1 MHSRGFKKY
10 IPAALHFIC
19 RMLSTFQF
27 SVKFYPRLLQ
37 NCYYIGILN
46 CKEKTP
52 TMTDPISPLTSKDIN
67 KDINTAKTASNEDAT
82 VAKMRTLIDAL
93 KKHNYA
99 YYVLDNPILEDSEY
113 DQLRRSLLA
122 LEGEYP
128 DLVQPDSPI
137 NQVGDMPLSAFTQVT
152 HDIPMLSLG
161 NVFEYDDLGDFMR
174 RVNDRLSDSQ
184 KNPEYEI
191 ELKLDGL
198 AVSLKYAHGKFVQ
211 AVTRGDGQTG
221 EDITQNAKTIRNLP
235 LWLAA
240 AADIELLEVRGE
252 VLMPKAGF
260 DRLNRLAEENDGK
273 TFANP
278 RNAAAGSLRQLDP
291 AIAAS
296 RPLAF
301 YCYSVNQGLPESID
315 TQSAALA
322 WIGDIGF
329 SVSAIRVVKNPR
341 EAQEYYES
349 IIATRSDLP
358 FEIDGTVIK
367 VNSLALQQQLGFLS
381 REPRWA
387 TAYKFPAET
396 VMTRL
401 HTIEWQVGRT
411 GAITPVGKLE
421 PVKVGGVT
429 VSNVTLHNFGEI
441 QRLDVRAGDMVSVHR
456 AGDVIP
462 KVTRV
467 WQDQRPDDSEP
478 VKLPSTCPVCDSPV
492 VLPEDEA
499 LARCTGGLFCPAQQ
513 QEALIHFVSRRAM
526 DIDGLGASW
535 LISFFE
541 HGLVKTVADIYQLHN
556 HQDELITLEK
566 LGEKS
571 VQNIISAIEASK
583 HTTLARFIYAL
594 GIRGVGETT
603 AQNLA
608 QQFGDLDS
616 LMTADIDKLL
626 QTPDVGAITAEL
638 AYKFFRAPHNIE
650 VITALREAGVH
661 WDKVEQMVSEGLPLD
676 GQTWVITGALD
687 SMARDEAKAKLQA
700 LGAKVS
706 GSISAKTTALLAG
719 DKAGS
724 KMAKAEKLGVKVV
737 GEKEFLALVGEEK

>member
-1 MHSRGFKKY
+1 
-10 IPAALHFIC
+10 
-19 RMLSTFQF
+19 
-27 SVKFYPRLLQ
+27 
-37 NCYYIGILN
+37 
-46 CKEKTP
+46 
-52 TMTDPISPLTSKDIN
+52 MTDPILLSTSNANDNDNNAI
-67 KDINTAKTASNEDAT
+67 KTATDDKAV
-82 VAKMRTLIDAL
+82 VAQMRTLIESL
-93 KKHNYA
+93 KTHNYA

-122 LEGEYP
+122 LEEQYP
-128 DLVQPDSPI
+128 DLLQPDSPI

-152 HDIPMLSLG
+152 HDIAMLSLG
-161 NVFEYDDLGDFMR
+161 NVFEYDDLRDFMR
-174 RVNDRLSDSQ
+174 RVNDRLSVAQQS
-184 KNPEYEI
+184 PEYEM

-198 AVSLKYAHGKFVQ
+198 AVSLKYVYGKFVQ

-235 LWLAA
+235 LWLAD

-260 DRLNRLAEENDGK
+260 ERLNRLAAEKEEK

-301 YCYSVNQGLPESID
+301 YCYSVNQGLPVTID

-322 WIGDIGF
+322 WIKEIGF
-329 SVSAIRVVKNPR
+329 SVSAVEVVSNPR
-341 EAQEYYES
+341 EAQTYYES
-349 IIATRSDLP
+349 VIEGRSDLP
-358 FEIDGTVIK
+358 FEIDGMVIK

-401 HTIEWQVGRT
+401 RSIEWQVGRT

-462 KVTRV
+462 KITRV
-467 WQDQRPDDSEP
+467 WHEKRPENSEP
-478 VKLPSTCPVCDSPV
+478 VQLPSTCPVCNSPV
-492 VLPEDEA
+492 VLPKDEA

-535 LISFFE
+535 LIGFFE
-541 HGLVKTVADIYQLHN
+541 HGLIKTVADIYQLHN

-571 VQNIISAIEASK
+571 VQNILSAIEVSK
-583 HTTLARFIYAL
+583 HTTLSRFIYAL

-608 QQFGDLDS
+608 QQFGDLDV
-616 LMTADIDKLL
+616 LMAADIEALL
-626 QTPDVGAITAEL
+626 VTPDVGAITAEL

-661 WDKVEQMVSEGLPLD
+661 WDKVEQVVSKGLPLD

-706 GSISAKTTALLAG
+706 SSISAKTTALLAG

-724 KMAKAEKLGVKVV
+724 KMAKAEKLGVRVV
-737 GEKEFLALVGEEK
+737 VEEEFLALVGD

>member
-1 MHSRGFKKY
+1 
-10 IPAALHFIC
+10 
-19 RMLSTFQF
+19 
-27 SVKFYPRLLQ
+27 
-37 NCYYIGILN
+37 
-46 CKEKTP
+46 
-52 TMTDPISPLTSKDIN
+52 MTDSGNSNNTHNSKNHATHATHDSDVIS
-67 KDINTAKTASNEDAT
+67 
-82 VAKMRTLIDAL
+82 KMRTLIAAL
-93 KKHNYA
+93 KTHNNA
-99 YYVLDNPILEDSEY
+99 YYVLDNPMIEDSEY
-113 DQLRRSLLA
+113 DQLRLSLIE
-122 LEGEYP
+122 LEEEYP

-137 NQVGDMPLSAFTQVT
+137 NQVGDVPLSAFTQVT
-152 HDIPMLSLG
+152 HDIAMLSLG
-161 NVFEYDDLGDFMR
+161 NVFDYDDLSDFMR
-174 RVNDRLSDSQ
+174 RVNDRLSVAQ
-184 KNPEYEI
+184 QNPEYEM
-191 ELKLDGL
+191 EMKLDGL
-198 AVSLKYAHGKFVQ
+198 AVSLKYEYGQYVQ

-221 EDITQNAKTIRNLP
+221 EDITQNVKTIRNLP
-235 LWLAA
+235 LWLADA
-240 AADIELLEVRGE
+240 KDIELLEVRGE

-260 DRLNRLAEENDGK
+260 ERLNRLAEENGEK

-291 AIAAS
+291 AVAAS

-301 YCYSVNQGLPESID
+301 YGYSVNQGLPERID
-315 TQSAALA
+315 TQSGALA
-322 WIGDIGF
+322 WLGDIGF
-329 SVSAIRVVKNPR
+329 TVSAVRVVANPR
-341 EAQEYYES
+341 EAQAYYES
-349 IIATRSDLP
+349 VIEKRKKLP

-411 GAITPVGKLE
+411 GQITPVGKLE

-467 WQDQRPDDSEP
+467 WEEQRPDDSQP
-478 VKLPSTCPVCDSPV
+478 VELPSTCPVCDSPV
-492 VLPEDEA
+492 VLPEGEA
-499 LARCTGGLFCPAQQ
+499 LARCTGGLICPAQQ
-513 QEALIHFVSRRAM
+513 TEALIHFVSRRAM
-526 DIDGLGASW
+526 DIDGLGERW

-541 HGLVKTVADIYQLHN
+541 QGLIKTVADIYQLHK
-556 HQDELITLEK
+556 HQDEMITFEK

-571 VQNIISAIEASK
+571 VQNIIEAVEASK
-583 HTTLARFIYAL
+583 KTTLARFIYAL
-594 GIRGVGETT
+594 GIRGVGEGT
-603 AQNLA
+603 AQNFA

-616 LMTADIDKLL
+616 LMSADMDALIA
-626 QTPDVGAITAEL
+626 TPDVGTITAEL
-638 AYKFFRAPHNIE
+638 TYEFFRAPHNVE
-650 VITALREAGVH
+650 VIEKLRAAGVH
-661 WDKVEQMVSEGLPLD
+661 WDTVEQVASDGLPLD

-700 LGAKVS
+700 MGAKVS

-719 DKAGS
+719 EKAGS
-724 KMAKAEKLGVKVV
+724 KLTKAEKLGVKVV
-737 GEKEFLALVGEEK
+737 SEEEFLAMVGE

>member
-1 MHSRGFKKY
+1 MTDSTAPNNSNNLSAQLETQT
-10 IPAALHFIC
+10 PATSNISSLTADSINIHADTVSQMRSFINAL
-19 RMLSTFQF
+19 
-27 SVKFYPRLLQ
+27 K
-37 NCYYIGILN
+37 ILN
-46 CKEKTP
+46 
-52 TMTDPISPLTSKDIN
+52 
-67 KDINTAKTASNEDAT
+67 
-82 VAKMRTLIDAL
+82 
-93 KKHNYA
+93 HA
-99 YYVLDNPILEDSEY
+99 YYVLDSPRMEDSEY
-113 DQLRRSLLA
+113 DKMRRA
-122 LEGEYP
+122 LIELEEAYP
-128 DLVQPDSPI
+128 DLIQPDSPI

-161 NVFEYDDLGDFMR
+161 NVFEYDDLRDFMR
-174 RVNDRLSDSQ
+174 RVNDRLSVSQ
-184 KNPEYEI
+184 QNPEYVMEQ
-191 ELKLDGL
+191 KLDGL
-198 AVSLKYAHGKFVQ
+198 AVSLKYVHGKFVQ

-235 LWLAA
+235 LWIAE

-260 DRLNRLAEENDGK
+260 ERLNRLAEENEGK

-291 AIAAS
+291 SVAAS

-301 YCYSVNQGLPESID
+301 YGYSVNQGLPETIE

-322 WIGDIGF
+322 WLKTLGF
-329 SVSAIRVVKNPR
+329 TVSAVRVVDTPR
-341 EAQEYYES
+341 ETQIYYEKAIEERNQLS
-349 IIATRSDLP
+349 Y
-358 FEIDGTVIK
+358 EIDGMVIK

-401 HTIEWQVGRT
+401 HSIEWQVGRT
-411 GAITPVGKLE
+411 GQITPVGKLE

-467 WQDQRPDDSEP
+467 WTDQRPTDSEP
-478 VKLPSTCPVCDSPV
+478 VTLPSTCPVCDSPV

-541 HGLVKTVADIYQLHN
+541 HGLVKTVADIYKLHN
-556 HQDELITLEK
+556 HADEMVTFEK

-594 GIRGVGETT
+594 GIRGVGEGT
-603 AQNLA
+603 AQNFA
-608 QQFGDLDS
+608 QQFGDLDA
-616 LMTADIDKLL
+616 LMSADIETLIK
-626 QTPDVGAITAEL
+626 TPDVGAITAEL
-638 AYKFFRAPHNIE
+638 AYEFFRAPHNIE

-661 WDKVEQMVSEGLPLD
+661 WDRVEQKSASDLPLD
-676 GQTWVITGALD
+676 GQTWVITGALS

-719 DKAGS
+719 EKAGS

-737 GEKEFLALVGEEK
+737 GEEEFLALVGE

>member
-1 MHSRGFKKY
+1 
-10 IPAALHFIC
+10 
-19 RMLSTFQF
+19 
-27 SVKFYPRLLQ
+27 
-37 NCYYIGILN
+37 
-46 CKEKTP
+46 
-52 TMTDPISPLTSKDIN
+52 MTDPIAPLTSKDMNKEMN
-67 KDINTAKTASNEDAT
+67 KDSNTAQSASNDAAIVT
-82 VAKMRTLIDAL
+82 QMRTLIDNL
-93 KKHNYA
+93 KTHNYA

-113 DQLRRSLLA
+113 DQLRRSLLE
-122 LEGEYP
+122 LEEEYP
-128 DLVQPDSPI
+128 DLIQPDSPI

-161 NVFEYDDLGDFMR
+161 NVFDYDELHTFMR
-174 RVNDRLSDSQ
+174 RVNDRLNDAQ
-184 KNPEYEI
+184 KNPEYEM

-198 AVSLKYAHGKFVQ
+198 AVSLKYAYGKFIQ

-235 LWLAA
+235 LWLTAA
-240 AADIELLEVRGE
+240 SDIPLLEVRGE

-260 DRLNRLAEENDGK
+260 ERLNRLAEEKGDK

-301 YCYSVNQGLPESID
+301 YCYSVNQGLTETID

-322 WIGDIGF
+322 WLGDIGF
-329 SVSAIRVVKNPR
+329 SVSAVRVVKNPR
-341 EAQEYYES
+341 EAQAYYES
-349 IIATRSDLP
+349 MIETRSKLP
-358 FEIDGTVIK
+358 FEIDGMVIK
-367 VNSLALQQQLGFLS
+367 VNNLALQQQLGFLS

-401 HTIEWQVGRT
+401 NDIEWQVGRT

-467 WQDQRPDDSEP
+467 WHDQRSADSTP
-478 VKLPSTCPVCDSPV
+478 VTLPSTCPVCDSPV
-492 VLPEDEA
+492 VLPEGEA

-541 HGLVKTVADIYQLHN
+541 HGLVKTVADIYQLHK

-571 VQNIISAIEASK
+571 VKNILSAIEASK
-583 HTTLARFIYAL
+583 QTTLARFIYAL

-616 LMTADIDKLL
+616 LMAADIDKLL

-661 WDKVEQMVSEGLPLD
+661 WDKVEQVVSEGLPLD

-724 KMAKAEKLGVKVV
+724 KLTKAEKLGVKVV
-737 GEKEFLALVGEEK
+737 GEEEFLMMVRE

>member
-1 MHSRGFKKY
+1 
-10 IPAALHFIC
+10 
-19 RMLSTFQF
+19 
-27 SVKFYPRLLQ
+27 
-37 NCYYIGILN
+37 
-46 CKEKTP
+46 
-52 TMTDPISPLTSKDIN
+52 MTDPILP
-67 KDINTAKTASNEDAT
+67 T
-82 VAKMRTLIDAL
+82 VAQTQTNQKTTSQNLTLSDEHTDTIAQMRSLIDAI

-113 DQLRRSLLA
+113 DQLRRSLLE
-122 LEGEYP
+122 LEEEYP

-137 NQVGDMPLSAFTQVT
+137 NQVGDTPLSAFTQVT

-161 NVFEYDDLGDFMR
+161 NVFEYDGLRDFMR
-174 RVNDRLSDSQ
+174 RVNDRLNDAQ
-184 KNPEYEI
+184 QNPEYEM

-198 AVSLKYAHGKFVQ
+198 AVSLKYVHGKFVQ

-235 LWLAA
+235 LWLAE

-260 DRLNRLAEENDGK
+260 ERLNRLAEEKEEK

-291 AIAAS
+291 SIAAS

-301 YCYSVNQGLPESID
+301 YCYSVNQGLPENIN

-322 WIGDIGF
+322 WLKDISF
-329 SVSAIRVVKNPR
+329 TVSAVEVVQNPR
-341 EAQEYYES
+341 EAQAYYES
-349 IIATRSDLP
+349 VIETRDDLP
-358 FEIDGTVIK
+358 FEIDGMVIK
-367 VNSLALQQQLGFLS
+367 VNSLALQQQLGVLS

-387 TAYKFPAET
+387 TAYKFPAQT

-401 HTIEWQVGRT
+401 HAIEWQVGRT
-411 GAITPVGKLE
+411 GQITPVGKLE

-467 WQDQRPDDSEP
+467 WHDQRPEDSEP
-478 VKLPSTCPVCDSPV
+478 VQLPSTCPVCDSPV
-492 VLPEDEA
+492 LLPEDEA

-535 LISFFE
+535 LISFFK
-541 HGLVKTVADIYQLHN
+541 HGLIKTVADIYQLHN
-556 HQDELITLEK
+556 HQEQLITLEK

-594 GIRGVGETT
+594 GIRGVGEGT

-616 LMTADIDKLL
+616 LMAADIDTLL

-638 AYKFFRAPHNIE
+638 AHEFFRAPHNIE
-650 VITALREAGVH
+650 VITALTEAGVH
-661 WDKVEQMVSEGLPLD
+661 WDKVEQTVSADQPLD

-724 KMAKAEKLGVKVV
+724 KLTKAEKLGVKIV
-737 GEKEFLALVGEEK
+737 GEEEFLALVGD

>member
-1 MHSRGFKKY
+1 
-10 IPAALHFIC
+10 
-19 RMLSTFQF
+19 
-27 SVKFYPRLLQ
+27 
-37 NCYYIGILN
+37 
-46 CKEKTP
+46 
-52 TMTDPISPLTSKDIN
+52 MTDSKTTNAQNNPLNNSSIDDREIIN
-67 KDINTAKTASNEDAT
+67 
-82 VAKMRTLIDAL
+82 KMRTLIAAL
-93 KKHNYA
+93 KTHNNA

-113 DQLRRSLLA
+113 DQLRLSLIKI
-122 LEGEYP
+122 EEQYP

-137 NQVGDMPLSAFTQVT
+137 NTVGDIPLSAFTQVT

-161 NVFEYDDLGDFMR
+161 NVFEYDDLRDFMR
-174 RVNDRLSDSQ
+174 RVNDRLSDAQ
-184 KNPEYEI
+184 KNPEYEV

-198 AVSLKYAHGKFVQ
+198 AVSLKYQHGKFIQ

-221 EDITQNAKTIRNLP
+221 EDITQNTKTIRNLP
-235 LWLAA
+235 LYLSD

-252 VLMPKAGF
+252 VLIPKAGF
-260 DRLNRLAEENDGK
+260 ERLNRLAEENEEK

-291 AIAAS
+291 AVAAS
-296 RPLAF
+296 RPIAF
-301 YCYSVNQGLPESID
+301 YAYSVNQGLPDRID

-322 WIGDIGF
+322 WLGDIGF
-329 SVSAIRVVKNPR
+329 SVSAVRVVKNPR
-341 EAQEYYES
+341 ETQEYYES
-349 IIATRSDLP
+349 VIEKRAKLP

-367 VNSLALQQQLGFLS
+367 VNNLALQQQLGYLS

-401 HTIEWQVGRT
+401 HSIDWQVGRT

-467 WQDQRPDDSEP
+467 WHDQRPADSEP
-478 VKLPSTCPVCDSPV
+478 AVLPENCPVCDSPV
-492 VLPEDEA
+492 ILPEDEA

-526 DIDGLGASW
+526 DIDGLGERW

-541 HGLVKTVADIYQLHN
+541 QGLVKTVADIYQLHN
-556 HQDELITLEK
+556 HQEQMITFEK
-566 LGEKS
+566 MGEKS
-571 VQNIISAIEASK
+571 VQNIIDAVEASK
-583 HTTLARFIYAL
+583 HTTLSRFIYAL
-594 GIRGVGETT
+594 GIRGVGEGT
-603 AQNLA
+603 AQNFA

-616 LMTADIDKLL
+616 LMAADIETLI
-626 QTPDVGAITAEL
+626 QTPDVGTITAEL
-638 AYKFFRAPHNIE
+638 AYEFFRAPHNIE
-650 VITALREAGVH
+650 VINALLEAGVY
-661 WDKVEQMVSEGLPLD
+661 WDKVEQKASSDLPLD
-676 GQTWVITGALD
+676 GQTWVITGALA

-719 DKAGS
+719 EKAGS

-737 GEKEFLALVGEEK
+737 SEDEFLVMLK

>member
-1 MHSRGFKKY
+1 
-10 IPAALHFIC
+10 
-19 RMLSTFQF
+19 
-27 SVKFYPRLLQ
+27 
-37 NCYYIGILN
+37 
-46 CKEKTP
+46 
-52 TMTDPISPLTSKDIN
+52 MTDPISLLTSKDIN
-67 KDINTAKTASNEDAT
+67 TTKSADNDAAI
-82 VAKMRTLIDAL
+82 VAQMRTLIDGL
-93 KKHNYA
+93 KRHNYA

-113 DQLRRSLLA
+113 DQLRRSLIE
-122 LEGEYP
+122 LEEEYP
-128 DLVQPDSPI
+128 DLIQPDSPI

-174 RVNDRLSDSQ
+174 RVNDRLNDSQ
-184 KNPEYEI
+184 KNPEYEM

-198 AVSLKYAHGKFVQ
+198 AVSLKYAYGKFIQ

-240 AADIELLEVRGE
+240 AVDIELLEVRGE

-260 DRLNRLAEENDGK
+260 ERLNRLAAEKEEK

-301 YCYSVNQGLPESID
+301 YAYSVNQGLPESIE

-329 SVSAIRVVKNPR
+329 SVSAVRVVKNPR
-341 EAQEYYES
+341 EAQDYYES
-349 IIATRSDLP
+349 VIEKRAQLP
-358 FEIDGTVIK
+358 FEIDGMVIK

-401 HTIEWQVGRT
+401 HSIDWQVGRT

-467 WQDQRPDDSEP
+467 WTDQRPENSEP

-492 VLPEDEA
+492 VLPKDEA

-535 LISFFE
+535 LVSFFE

-556 HQDELITLEK
+556 HQEELTTLEK

-571 VQNIISAIEASK
+571 VQNILSAIEVSK

-608 QQFGDLDS
+608 QQFGDLDN
-616 LMTADIDKLL
+616 LMAADIDKLL

-650 VITALREAGVH
+650 VITALRESGVH
-661 WDKVEQMVSEGLPLD
+661 WDKVEQVLSEGLPLD

-724 KMAKAEKLGVKVV
+724 KMAKAEKLGVRI
-737 GEKEFLALVGEEK
+737 VGEEEFLVMIKE

>member
-1 MHSRGFKKY
+1 
-10 IPAALHFIC
+10 
-19 RMLSTFQF
+19 
-27 SVKFYPRLLQ
+27 
-37 NCYYIGILN
+37 
-46 CKEKTP
+46 
-52 TMTDPISPLTSKDIN
+52 MTDSTSSNNSKNLSAQVENQAPAKSNVPSSTDSSIN
-67 KDINTAKTASNEDAT
+67 NSAEIVS
-82 VAKMRTLIDAL
+82 KMRALIDAI
-93 KKHNYA
+93 KTHNYA

-113 DQLRRSLLA
+113 DQLRRSLL
-122 LEGEYP
+122 EIEEEYP

-161 NVFEYDDLGDFMR
+161 NVFEYDDLRDFMR

-184 KNPEYEI
+184 QNPEYEM

-198 AVSLKYAHGKFVQ
+198 AVSLKYEHGKFVQ

-235 LWLAA
+235 LWIAD

-260 DRLNRLAEENDGK
+260 ERLNRLAEENEAK
-273 TFANP
+273 PFANP

-301 YCYSVNQGLPESID
+301 YGYSVNQGLPDTID
-315 TQSAALA
+315 TQSGALA
-322 WIGDIGF
+322 WLTELGF
-329 SVSAIRVVKNPR
+329 TVSAVEVVANPR
-341 EAQEYYES
+341 AAQTYYES
-349 IIATRSDLP
+349 VIEGRSDLP
-358 FEIDGTVIK
+358 FEIDGMVIK
-367 VNSLALQQQLGFLS
+367 VNSLALQQQLGYLS

-401 HTIEWQVGRT
+401 NDIEWQVGRT
-411 GAITPVGKLE
+411 GQITPVGKLE

-441 QRLDVRAGDMVSVHR
+441 QRLDVRAGDTVSVHR

-467 WQDQRPDDSEP
+467 WHDQRPADSEP
-478 VKLPSTCPVCDSPV
+478 VTLPLTCPVCDSPV

-556 HQDELITLEK
+556 HADEMVTFEK

-571 VQNIISAIEASK
+571 VQNIINAIEASK

-594 GIRGVGETT
+594 GIRGVGEGT
-603 AQNLA
+603 AQNFA

-616 LMTADIDKLL
+616 LMSASIETLIK
-626 QTPDVGAITAEL
+626 TPDVGEITAEL
-638 AYKFFRAPHNIE
+638 TYKFFRAPHNIE

-661 WDKVEQMVSEGLPLD
+661 WDKVEQVASEGLPLD

-724 KMAKAEKLGVKVV
+724 KLTKAEKLGVKIV
-737 GEKEFLALVGEEK
+737 GEEEFLAMVGE

>member
-1 MHSRGFKKY
+1 
-10 IPAALHFIC
+10 
-19 RMLSTFQF
+19 
-27 SVKFYPRLLQ
+27 
-37 NCYYIGILN
+37 
-46 CKEKTP
+46 
-52 TMTDPISPLTSKDIN
+52 MTDSTNRNNHKNNSAN
-67 KDINTAKTASNEDAT
+67 KDAIINE
-82 VAKMRTLIDAL
+82 MRVIIKAL
-93 KKHNYA
+93 KIHNNA
-99 YYVLDNPILEDSEY
+99 YYVLDTPILEDSEY
-113 DQLRRSLLA
+113 DQLRLSLLE
-122 LEGEYP
+122 LEAEYP
-128 DLVQPDSPI
+128 DLIQPDSPT
-137 NQVGDMPLSAFTQVT
+137 NQVGDVPLSAFTQVA
-152 HDIPMLSLG
+152 HDVPMLSLG
-161 NVFEYDDLGDFMR
+161 NVFDYDDLHHFMR
-174 RVNDRLSDSQ
+174 RINDRLSEAQ
-184 KNPEYEI
+184 QNPEYEI

-221 EDITQNAKTIRNLP
+221 EDITQNVKTIRNLP
-235 LWLAA
+235 LWLSDAK
-240 AADIELLEVRGE
+240 DIELLEVRGE

-260 DRLNRLAEENDGK
+260 ERLNRLATENAEK
-273 TFANP
+273 IFANP

-291 AIAAS
+291 AVAAS

-301 YCYSVNQGLPESID
+301 YGYSVNQGLPATID

-322 WIGDIGF
+322 WLGDIGF
-329 SVSAIRVVKNPR
+329 SVSTVRVVANPR

-349 IIATRSDLP
+349 VIEKRAKLP
-358 FEIDGTVIK
+358 FEIDGAVIK
-367 VNSLALQQQLGFLS
+367 VNNLALQQQLGYLS

-401 HTIEWQVGRT
+401 HAIEWQVGRT
-411 GAITPVGKLE
+411 GQITPVGKLE

-467 WQDQRPDDSEP
+467 WHDQRPEDSEP
-478 VKLPSTCPVCDSPV
+478 VQLPSTCPVCDSPV
-492 VLPEDEA
+492 VLPEGEA

-526 DIDGLGASW
+526 DIDGLGERW

-556 HQDELITLEK
+556 HQEQMITFEK
-566 LGEKS
+566 MGEKS
-571 VQNIISAIEASK
+571 VQNIIEAVEASK
-583 HTTLARFIYAL
+583 KTTLAKFIYAL
-594 GIRGVGETT
+594 GIRGVGEGT
-603 AQNLA
+603 AQNFA

-616 LMTADIDKLL
+616 LIAADIDALIE
-626 QTPDVGAITAEL
+626 TPDVGTITAEL
-638 AYKFFRAPHNIE
+638 AYEFFRAPHNIE
-650 VITALREAGVH
+650 VINSLLDAGVY
-661 WDKVEQMVSEGLPLD
+661 WDKVEQKSSSDLPLD
-676 GQTWVITGALD
+676 GQTWVITGALS

-719 DKAGS
+719 EKAGS

-737 GEKEFLALVGEEK
+737 GEEEFLVMLEK

>member
-1 MHSRGFKKY
+1 MTD
-10 IPAALHFIC
+10 A
-19 RMLSTFQF
+19 
-27 SVKFYPRLLQ
+27 
-37 NCYYIGILN
+37 
-46 CKEKTP
+46 KTP
-52 TMTDPISPLTSKDIN
+52 SSTSTSTSDSDIV
-67 KDINTAKTASNEDAT
+67 KE
-82 VAKMRTLIDAL
+82 MRTLIDGI
-93 KKHNYA
+93 KFHNHA
-99 YYVLDNPILEDSEY
+99 YYVLDTPRIEDSEY
-113 DQLRRSLLA
+113 DQLRLSLVA
-122 LEGEYP
+122 LETQYP
-128 DLVQPDSPI
+128 KLIQPDSPT
-137 NQVGDMPLSAFTQVT
+137 NQVGGAPLSAFSQVT
-152 HDIPMLSLG
+152 HDVPMLSLG
-161 NVFEYDDLGDFMR
+161 NVFEYDELQDFMR
-174 RVNDRLSDSQ
+174 RVNDRLSVSQ
-184 KNPEYEI
+184 KNPEYEM
-191 ELKLDGL
+191 EYKLDGL
-198 AVSLKYAHGKFVQ
+198 AVSLKYEHGKFVQ
-211 AVTRGDGQTG
+211 AVTRGDGQVG
-221 EDITQNAKTIRNLP
+221 EDITQNVKTIRNLP
-235 LWLAA
+235 LWLAD
-240 AADIELLEVRGE
+240 AADIALLEVRGE

-260 DRLNRLAEENDGK
+260 ERLNRLARENDEK

-291 AIAAS
+291 AVAAS

-301 YCYSVNQGLPESID
+301 YGYSVNQGLPETIE

-322 WIGDIGF
+322 WLGDLGF
-329 SVSAIRVVKNPR
+329 SVSSVRVVASPR
-341 EAQEYYES
+341 AAQEYYES
-349 IIATRSDLP
+349 VTATRADLP
-358 FEIDGTVIK
+358 FEIDGMVIK
-367 VNSLALQQQLGFLS
+367 VNSLALQQQLGYLS

-401 HTIEWQVGRT
+401 KSIEWQVGRT

-467 WQDQRPDDSEP
+467 WHEQRPADSTP
-478 VKLPSTCPVCDSPV
+478 VTLPSTCPVCDSPV

-499 LARCTGGLFCPAQQ
+499 LARCSGGLFCPAQQ
-513 QEALIHFVSRRAM
+513 TEALIHFVSRRAM
-526 DIDGLGASW
+526 DIDGLGERW

-541 HGLVKTVADIYQLHN
+541 QGLIKTVADIYQLHN
-556 HQDELITLEK
+556 HTDEMVNFEK

-571 VQNIISAIEASK
+571 VQNIITAIEASK

-608 QQFGDLDS
+608 QQFGDLDT
-616 LMTADIDKLL
+616 LMTASIETLIK
-626 QTPDVGAITAEL
+626 TPDVGDITAEL
-638 AYKFFRAPHNIE
+638 IYEFFRAPHNIE

-661 WDKVEQMVSEGLPLD
+661 WDKVEQVASEGLPLD
-676 GQTWVITGALD
+676 GQTWVITGTL
-687 SMARDEAKAKLQA
+687 SHMARDEAKAKLQA

-719 DKAGS
+719 EKAGS
-724 KMAKAEKLGVKVV
+724 KLAKAENLGVKVV
-737 GEKEFLALVGEEK
+737 GEDEFLGLVGE

>member
-1 MHSRGFKKY
+1 
-10 IPAALHFIC
+10 
-19 RMLSTFQF
+19 
-27 SVKFYPRLLQ
+27 
-37 NCYYIGILN
+37 
-46 CKEKTP
+46 
-52 TMTDPISPLTSKDIN
+52 MTDPILPTPQATTSQHSAAQTDSSIEANGIVNDLTN
-67 KDINTAKTASNEDAT
+67 NEAII
-82 VAKMRTLIDAL
+82 AQMRALITAL
-93 KKHNYA
+93 KTHNNA

-113 DQLRRSLLA
+113 DQLRLA
-122 LEGEYP
+122 LIELEEHYP

-137 NQVGDMPLSAFTQVT
+137 NQVGDIPLSAFTQVT
-152 HDIPMLSLG
+152 HDVPMLSLG
-161 NVFEYDDLGDFMR
+161 NVFEYDDLRDFMR
-174 RVNDRLSDSQ
+174 RVNDRLSVSQ
-184 KNPEYEI
+184 QNPEYEV

-198 AVSLKYAHGKFVQ
+198 AVSLKYERGQFVQ

-235 LWLAA
+235 LYLSAA
-240 AADIELLEVRGE
+240 TDIELLEVRGE

-260 DRLNRLAEENDGK
+260 ERLNRLAEQNNNK

-291 AIAAS
+291 TIAAS

-301 YCYSVNQGLPESID
+301 YAYSVNQGLPDTID

-322 WIGDIGF
+322 WLGDIGF
-329 SVSAIRVVKNPR
+329 SVSAVRVVQNPR
-341 EAQEYYES
+341 AAQEYYES
-349 IIATRSDLP
+349 VIEKRAKLP

-367 VNSLALQQQLGFLS
+367 VNSLPLQQQLGYLS

-401 HTIEWQVGRT
+401 QSIEWQVGRT
-411 GAITPVGKLE
+411 GQITPVGKLE

-441 QRLDVRAGDMVSVHR
+441 QRLDVRAGDTVSVHR

-467 WQDQRPDDSEP
+467 WHDQRPADSEP
-478 VKLPSTCPVCDSPV
+478 ITLPSKCPVCDSPV
-492 VLPEDEA
+492 ILPEDEA

-513 QEALIHFVSRRAM
+513 TEAMIHFVSRRAM
-526 DIDGLGASW
+526 DIDGLGERW

-541 HGLVKTVADIYQLHN
+541 QGLVKTVADIYQLHN
-556 HQDELITLEK
+556 HTEQMITFEK
-566 LGEKS
+566 MGEKS
-571 VQNIISAIEASK
+571 VQNIIAAIEASK

-594 GIRGVGETT
+594 GIRGVGEGT
-603 AQNLA
+603 AQNFA

-616 LMTADIDKLL
+616 LMAADIETLI
-626 QTPDVGAITAEL
+626 QTPDVGTITAEL
-638 AYKFFRAPHNIE
+638 AYEFFRAPHNIE

-661 WDKVEQMVSEGLPLD
+661 WHKVEKVVSADQPLD
-676 GQTWVITGALD
+676 GQTWVITGALS

-719 DKAGS
+719 EKAGS
-724 KMAKAEKLGVKVV
+724 KMAKAEKLGVRVV
-737 GEKEFLALVGEEK
+737 GEDEFLELIRE

>member
-1 MHSRGFKKY
+1 
-10 IPAALHFIC
+10 
-19 RMLSTFQF
+19 
-27 SVKFYPRLLQ
+27 
-37 NCYYIGILN
+37 
-46 CKEKTP
+46 
-52 TMTDPISPLTSKDIN
+52 MTDPIAPLTSKDMNNEMN
-67 KDINTAKTASNEDAT
+67 KDSNTAQSASNDAAIVT
-82 VAKMRTLIDAL
+82 QMRTLIDNL
-93 KKHNYA
+93 KTHNYA

-113 DQLRRSLLA
+113 DQLRRSLLE
-122 LEGEYP
+122 LEEEYP
-128 DLVQPDSPI
+128 DLIQPDSPI

-161 NVFEYDDLGDFMR
+161 NVFDYDELHTFMR
-174 RVNDRLSDSQ
+174 RVNDRLNDAQ
-184 KNPEYEI
+184 KNPEYEM

-198 AVSLKYAHGKFVQ
+198 AVSLKYAYGQFTQ

-235 LWLAA
+235 LWLTAA
-240 AADIELLEVRGE
+240 SEIPLLEVRGE

-260 DRLNRLAEENDGK
+260 ERLNRLAEEKGDK

-301 YCYSVNQGLPESID
+301 YCYSVNQGLPETID

-322 WIGDIGF
+322 WLGDIGF
-329 SVSAIRVVKNPR
+329 SVSAVRVVKNPR
-341 EAQEYYES
+341 EAQAYYES
-349 IIATRSDLP
+349 MIETRSKLP
-358 FEIDGTVIK
+358 FEIDGMVIK
-367 VNSLALQQQLGFLS
+367 VNNLALQQQLGFLS

-401 HTIEWQVGRT
+401 NDIEWQVGRT
-411 GAITPVGKLE
+411 GQITPVGKLE

-467 WQDQRPDDSEP
+467 WTDQRPADSEP

-492 VLPEDEA
+492 VLPEGEA

-541 HGLVKTVADIYQLHN
+541 HGLVKTVADIYQLHK

-571 VQNIISAIEASK
+571 VQNILSAIETSK
-583 HTTLARFIYAL
+583 QTTLARFIYAL

-638 AYKFFRAPHNIE
+638 TYKFFRAPHNIE

-661 WDKVEQMVSEGLPLD
+661 WDKVEQVASEGLPLD

-706 GSISAKTTALLAG
+706 GSISVKTTALLAG

-724 KMAKAEKLGVKVV
+724 KLTKAEKLGVNIV
-737 GEKEFLALVGEEK
+737 GEEEFLALVRE

>member
-1 MHSRGFKKY
+1 MTK
-10 IPAALHFIC
+10 
-19 RMLSTFQF
+19 
-27 SVKFYPRLLQ
+27 
-37 NCYYIGILN
+37 
-46 CKEKTP
+46 KTP
-52 TMTDPISPLTSKDIN
+52 TMTDATSPNSSKNLSAQVQSATSNI
-67 KDINTAKTASNEDAT
+67 ASSANDGTNNNAEI
-82 VAKMRTLIDAL
+82 VSQMRMLIESI
-93 KKHNYA
+93 KRHNYA

-113 DQLRRSLLA
+113 DQLRRSLL
-122 LEGEYP
+122 EIEEEYP

-161 NVFEYDDLGDFMR
+161 NVFEYDDLRDFMR

-184 KNPEYEI
+184 QNPEYEM

-198 AVSLKYAHGKFVQ
+198 AVSLKYEHGKFVQ

-235 LWLAA
+235 LWIAD

-260 DRLNRLAEENDGK
+260 ERLNRLAEEKGEK

-301 YCYSVNQGLPESID
+301 YGYSVNQGLPENID
-315 TQSAALA
+315 TQSGALA
-322 WIGDIGF
+322 WLTELGF
-329 SVSAIRVVKNPR
+329 TVSAVEVVANPR
-341 EAQEYYES
+341 AAQTYYES
-349 IIATRSDLP
+349 VIESRADLP
-358 FEIDGTVIK
+358 FEIDGMVIK

-401 HTIEWQVGRT
+401 NDIEWQVGRT
-411 GAITPVGKLE
+411 GQITPVGKLE

-467 WQDQRPDDSEP
+467 WHEQRPADSEP
-478 VKLPSTCPVCDSPV
+478 VTLPSTCPVCDSPV

-499 LARCTGGLFCPAQQ
+499 LARCTGGLYCPAQQ

-526 DIDGLGASW
+526 DIDGLGERW

-541 HGLVKTVADIYQLHN
+541 HGLIKTVADIYQLHK
-556 HQDELITLEK
+556 HTDDLINFEK

-571 VQNIISAIEASK
+571 VNNILSAIEARK

-594 GIRGVGETT
+594 GIRGVGEST

-608 QQFGDLDS
+608 QQFGDLDA
-616 LMTADIDKLL
+616 LMTADIETLIK
-626 QTPDVGAITAEL
+626 TPDVGEITAEL
-638 AYKFFRAPHNIE
+638 TYKFFRAPHNIE
-650 VITALREAGVH
+650 VITALREVGVH
-661 WDKVEQMVSEGLPLD
+661 WDKVEQVAAEGLPLD
-676 GQTWVITGALD
+676 GQTWVITGTLA

-724 KMAKAEKLGVKVV
+724 KLTKAEKLGIKIV
-737 GEKEFLALVGEEK
+737 GEEEFLALVEG

>member
-1 MHSRGFKKY
+1 MTDSISPNNSKN
-10 IPAALHFIC
+10 PSTQVEDPTAATSNIADSSANNSAKIVSDMRSFIKA
-19 RMLSTFQF
+19 L
-27 SVKFYPRLLQ
+27 K
-37 NCYYIGILN
+37 ILN
-46 CKEKTP
+46 
-52 TMTDPISPLTSKDIN
+52 
-67 KDINTAKTASNEDAT
+67 
-82 VAKMRTLIDAL
+82 
-93 KKHNYA
+93 HA
-99 YYVLDNPILEDSEY
+99 YYVLDNPHMEDSEY
-113 DQLRRSLLA
+113 DQMRRALLK
-122 LEGEYP
+122 LEEANP

-137 NQVGDMPLSAFTQVT
+137 NQVGDIPLSAFTQVT

-161 NVFEYDDLGDFMR
+161 NVFEYDDLRDFMR
-174 RVNDRLSDSQ
+174 RINDRLSHAQ
-184 KNPEYEI
+184 QNPEYVMEQ
-191 ELKLDGL
+191 KLDGL
-198 AVSLKYAHGKFVQ
+198 AVSLKYEHGQFVQ

-235 LWLAA
+235 LWLAN

-260 DRLNRLAEENDGK
+260 ERLNRLAEENEGK

-291 AIAAS
+291 SVARS

-301 YCYSVNQGLPESID
+301 YGYSVNQGLPETIE
-315 TQSAALA
+315 TQSEALA
-322 WIGDIGF
+322 WLRSLGF
-329 SVSAIRVVKNPR
+329 SISKLILIDSLR
-341 EAQEYYES
+341 EAQIYYEKAIEERNKLS
-349 IIATRSDLP
+349 Y
-358 FEIDGTVIK
+358 EIDGMVIK

-401 HTIEWQVGRT
+401 HAIEWQVGRT
-411 GAITPVGKLE
+411 GAITPVGKLD

-467 WQDQRPDDSEP
+467 WTDQRPEDSEP
-478 VKLPSTCPVCDSPV
+478 VTLPSSCPVCDSPV

-541 HGLVKTVADIYQLHN
+541 HGLVKTVADIYQLHK
-556 HQDELITLEK
+556 HTDELVTLEK

-571 VQNIISAIEASK
+571 VQNIISAIDASK

-594 GIRGVGETT
+594 GIRGVGEGT
-603 AQNLA
+603 AQNFA

-616 LMTADIDKLL
+616 LMAADIETLIK
-626 QTPDVGAITAEL
+626 TPDVGTITAEL
-638 AYKFFRAPHNIE
+638 AYEFFRAPHNIE

-661 WDKVEQMVSEGLPLD
+661 WDNVEQVASEGLPLD

-737 GEKEFLALVGEEK
+737 GEDEFLALVGE

>member
-1 MHSRGFKKY
+1 
-10 IPAALHFIC
+10 
-19 RMLSTFQF
+19 
-27 SVKFYPRLLQ
+27 
-37 NCYYIGILN
+37 
-46 CKEKTP
+46 
-52 TMTDPISPLTSKDIN
+52 MTDSTSSNNSKNLSAQVENQAPATSNIPSPTDSSTDNSVEIV
-67 KDINTAKTASNEDAT
+67 S
-82 VAKMRTLIDAL
+82 KMRALIEAI
-93 KKHNYA
+93 KTHNYA

-113 DQLRRSLLA
+113 DQLRRSLL
-122 LEGEYP
+122 EIEEEYP

-161 NVFEYDDLGDFMR
+161 NVFEYDDLRDFMR

-184 KNPEYEI
+184 QNPEYEM

-198 AVSLKYAHGKFVQ
+198 AVSLKYEHGKFVQ

-235 LWLAA
+235 LWIAGAA
-240 AADIELLEVRGE
+240 HIELLEVRGE

-260 DRLNRLAEENDGK
+260 ERLNRLAEENEGK

-301 YCYSVNQGLPESID
+301 YGYSVNQGLPDTID
-315 TQSAALA
+315 TQSGALA
-322 WIGDIGF
+322 WLTELGF
-329 SVSAIRVVKNPR
+329 TVSAVEVVANPR
-341 EAQEYYES
+341 AAQTYYES
-349 IIATRSDLP
+349 VIEGRGDLP
-358 FEIDGTVIK
+358 FEIDGMVIK

-401 HTIEWQVGRT
+401 NDIEWQVGRT
-411 GAITPVGKLE
+411 GQITPVGKLE

-441 QRLDVRAGDMVSVHR
+441 QRLDVRAGDTVSVHR

-467 WQDQRPDDSEP
+467 WHDQRPADSTP
-478 VKLPSTCPVCDSPV
+478 VTLPSTCPVCDSPV

-513 QEALIHFVSRRAM
+513 TEALIHFVSRRAM

-556 HQDELITLEK
+556 HADEMVTFEK

-571 VQNIISAIEASK
+571 VQNIINAIEASK

-594 GIRGVGETT
+594 GIRGVGEGT
-603 AQNLA
+603 AQNFA

-616 LMTADIDKLL
+616 LMSASIETLIK
-626 QTPDVGAITAEL
+626 TPDVGEITAEL
-638 AYKFFRAPHNIE
+638 TYKFFRAPHNIE

-661 WDKVEQMVSEGLPLD
+661 WDKVEQVASEGLPLD

-724 KMAKAEKLGVKVV
+724 KLTKAEKLGVKIVA
-737 GEKEFLALVGEEK
+737 EEEFLAMVGA

>member
-1 MHSRGFKKY
+1 
-10 IPAALHFIC
+10 
-19 RMLSTFQF
+19 
-27 SVKFYPRLLQ
+27 
-37 NCYYIGILN
+37 
-46 CKEKTP
+46 
-52 TMTDPISPLTSKDIN
+52 MTDPIAPLTSKDIN
-67 KDINTAKTASNEDAT
+67 TAKSAANEDAI
-82 VAKMRTLIDAL
+82 VAQMRTFIDAL
-93 KKHNYA
+93 KQHNYA

-113 DQLRRSLLA
+113 DQLRRSLLE
-122 LEGEYP
+122 LEEQYP

-161 NVFEYDDLGDFMR
+161 NVFEYDDLRDFMR
-174 RVNDRLSDSQ
+174 RVNDRLSVAQQS
-184 KNPEYEI
+184 PEYEM

-198 AVSLKYAHGKFVQ
+198 AVSLKYVYGKFTQ

-221 EDITQNAKTIRNLP
+221 EDIAQNAKTIRNLP
-235 LWLAA
+235 LWLADA
-240 AADIELLEVRGE
+240 TDIPLLEVRGE

-260 DRLNRLAEENDGK
+260 ERLNRLAAEKEEK

-301 YCYSVNQGLPESID
+301 YCYSVNQGLPEHIK

-322 WIGDIGF
+322 WLKTIGF
-329 SVSAIRVVKNPR
+329 TVSAVEVVQNPR
-341 EAQEYYES
+341 EAQAYYES
-349 IIATRSDLP
+349 VKEKRGELP
-358 FEIDGTVIK
+358 FEIDGMVIK

-401 HTIEWQVGRT
+401 HAIEWQVGRT

-467 WQDQRPDDSEP
+467 WTDQRPENSEP
-478 VKLPSTCPVCDSPV
+478 VQLPSTCPVCDSPV
-492 VLPEDEA
+492 VLPKDEA

-513 QEALIHFVSRRAM
+513 VEALIHFVSRRAM

-535 LISFFE
+535 LVSFFE
-541 HGLVKTVADIYQLHN
+541 HGLVKTVADLYQLHN

-571 VQNIISAIEASK
+571 VQNILSAIEASK

-616 LMTADIDKLL
+616 LMTADIEKLL

-650 VITALREAGVH
+650 VITALREAGLH
-661 WDKVEQMVSEGLPLD
+661 WDKVEQVASEGLPLD

-737 GEKEFLALVGEEK
+737 GEEEFLALVGE

>member
-1 MHSRGFKKY
+1 
-10 IPAALHFIC
+10 
-19 RMLSTFQF
+19 
-27 SVKFYPRLLQ
+27 
-37 NCYYIGILN
+37 
-46 CKEKTP
+46 
-52 TMTDPISPLTSKDIN
+52 MTDLHLSPATAQKQPATPDDI
-67 KDINTAKTASNEDAT
+67 
-82 VAKMRTLIDAL
+82 VAQMRTLIAAI

-99 YYVLDNPILEDSEY
+99 YYVLDNPILDDSEY
-113 DQLRRSLLA
+113 DQLRRALL
-122 LEGEYP
+122 EIEEKYP
-128 DLVQPDSPI
+128 DLVQSDSPI
-137 NQVGDMPLSAFTQVT
+137 NQVGDIPLSAFTQVT

-161 NVFEYDDLGDFMR
+161 NVFDYDELHGFMR
-174 RVNDRLSDSQ
+174 RVNDRLSDAQ
-184 KNPEYEI
+184 QNPEYEM

-198 AVSLKYAHGKFVQ
+198 AVSLKYEYGQFVQ

-235 LWLAA
+235 LYLYEAK
-240 AADIELLEVRGE
+240 DIPLLEVRGE

-260 DRLNRLAEENDGK
+260 LRLNRLAEENGDK

-301 YCYSVNQGLPESID
+301 YAYSVNQGLPAAIE
-315 TQSAALA
+315 TQSDALA
-322 WIGDIGF
+322 WLKKLGF
-329 SVSAIRVVKNPR
+329 TVSAVEVVQNPR
-341 EAQEYYES
+341 EAQAYYES
-349 IIATRSDLP
+349 VIKSRDTLP

-367 VNSLALQQQLGFLS
+367 VNRLALQQQLGFLS

-401 HTIEWQVGRT
+401 NDIEWQVGRT
-411 GAITPVGKLE
+411 GQITPVGKLE
-421 PVKVGGVT
+421 PVQVGGVT

-467 WQDQRPDDSEP
+467 WHDQRPADAKP
-478 VKLPSTCPVCDSPV
+478 VELPSACPVCDSPV
-492 VLPEDEA
+492 VLPEGEA
-499 LARCTGGLFCPAQQ
+499 LARCSGGLFCPAQQ
-513 QEALIHFVSRRAM
+513 VEALIHFVSRRAM
-526 DIDGLGASW
+526 DIDGLGERW
-535 LISFFE
+535 LMSFFE
-541 HGLVKTVADIYQLHN
+541 HGLIKTVADIYDLHN
-556 HQDELITLEK
+556 HTDELITFEK

-571 VQNIISAIEASK
+571 VKNLISAIDASK
-583 HTTLARFIYAL
+583 QTTLARFIYAL

-608 QQFGDLDS
+608 QQFGELDS
-616 LMTADIDKLL
+616 LMAADIETLL

-638 AYKFFRAPHNIE
+638 IYEFFRAPHNIE

-661 WDKVEQMVSEGLPLD
+661 WDKVEQVAAEGLPLD

-724 KMAKAEKLGVKVV
+724 KLTKAEKLGVKVV
-737 GEKEFLALVGEEK
+737 SEDEFLVMVGKSVKL

>member
-1 MHSRGFKKY
+1 MTK
-10 IPAALHFIC
+10 
-19 RMLSTFQF
+19 
-27 SVKFYPRLLQ
+27 
-37 NCYYIGILN
+37 
-46 CKEKTP
+46 KTP
-52 TMTDPISPLTSKDIN
+52 TMTDATSPNNSKNLSAQVQSATSNI
-67 KDINTAKTASNEDAT
+67 ASSANDGTNNNAEI
-82 VAKMRTLIDAL
+82 VSQMRMLIESI
-93 KKHNYA
+93 KRHNYA

-113 DQLRRSLLA
+113 DQLRRSLL
-122 LEGEYP
+122 EIEEEYP

-161 NVFEYDDLGDFMR
+161 NVFEYDDLRDFMR

-184 KNPEYEI
+184 QNPEYEM

-198 AVSLKYAHGKFVQ
+198 AVSLKYEHGKFVQ

-235 LWLAA
+235 LWIAD

-260 DRLNRLAEENDGK
+260 ERLNRLAEEKGEK

-301 YCYSVNQGLPESID
+301 YGYSVNQGLPENID
-315 TQSAALA
+315 TQSGALA
-322 WIGDIGF
+322 WLTELGF
-329 SVSAIRVVKNPR
+329 TVSAVEVVANPR
-341 EAQEYYES
+341 AAQTYYES
-349 IIATRSDLP
+349 VIESRADLP
-358 FEIDGTVIK
+358 FEIDGMVIK

-401 HTIEWQVGRT
+401 NDIEWQVGRT
-411 GAITPVGKLE
+411 GQITPVGKLE

-467 WQDQRPDDSEP
+467 WHEQRPADSEP
-478 VKLPSTCPVCDSPV
+478 VTLPSTCPVCDSPV

-499 LARCTGGLFCPAQQ
+499 LARCTGGLYCPAQQ

-526 DIDGLGASW
+526 DIDGLGERW

-541 HGLVKTVADIYQLHN
+541 HGLIKTVADIYQLHK
-556 HQDELITLEK
+556 HTDDLINFEK

-571 VQNIISAIEASK
+571 VNNILSAIEASK

-594 GIRGVGETT
+594 GIRGVGEST

-608 QQFGDLDS
+608 QQFGDLDA
-616 LMTADIDKLL
+616 LMTADIETLIK
-626 QTPDVGAITAEL
+626 TPDVGEITAEL
-638 AYKFFRAPHNIE
+638 TYKFFRAPHNIE
-650 VITALREAGVH
+650 VITALREVGVH
-661 WDKVEQMVSEGLPLD
+661 WDKVEQVAAEGLPLD
-676 GQTWVITGALD
+676 GQTWVITGTLA

-724 KMAKAEKLGVKVV
+724 KLTKAEKLGIKIV
-737 GEKEFLALVGEEK
+737 GEEEFLALVEG

>member
-1 MHSRGFKKY
+1 
-10 IPAALHFIC
+10 
-19 RMLSTFQF
+19 
-27 SVKFYPRLLQ
+27 
-37 NCYYIGILN
+37 
-46 CKEKTP
+46 
-52 TMTDPISPLTSKDIN
+52 MTDSILSATD
-67 KDINTAKTASNEDAT
+67 TAQTDAII
-82 VAKMRTLIDAL
+82 AQMRTLIDAI
-93 KKHNYA
+93 KTHNYA
-99 YYVLDNPILEDSEY
+99 YYVLDNPVLEDSEY
-113 DQLRRSLLA
+113 DQLRRSLLEIEEA
-122 LEGEYP
+122 YP
-128 DLVQPDSPI
+128 DLIQPDSPI
-137 NQVGDMPLSAFTQVT
+137 NQVGDVPLSAFTQVT

-161 NVFEYDDLGDFMR
+161 NVFEYSDLQDFMR
-174 RVNDRLSDSQ
+174 RVNDRLSDAQ
-184 KNPEYEI
+184 KSPEYEM

-198 AVSLKYAHGKFVQ
+198 AVSLKYEHGKFVQ

-235 LWLAA
+235 LWIADAA
-240 AADIELLEVRGE
+240 NIKLLEVRGE

-260 DRLNRLAEENDGK
+260 ERLNRLSEANEGK

-301 YCYSVNQGLPESID
+301 YGYSVNQGLPENID
-315 TQSAALA
+315 TQSGALA
-322 WIGDIGF
+322 WLTELGF
-329 SVSAIRVVKNPR
+329 TVSAVEVVANPR
-341 EAQEYYES
+341 AAQTYYES
-349 IIATRSDLP
+349 VIEGRSDLP
-358 FEIDGTVIK
+358 FEIDGMVIK

-401 HTIEWQVGRT
+401 NDIEWQVGRT
-411 GAITPVGKLE
+411 GQITPVGKLE

-467 WQDQRPDDSEP
+467 WHEQRPADSTP
-478 VKLPSTCPVCDSPV
+478 VTLPSTCPVCDSPV
-492 VLPEDEA
+492 ILPEDEA

-513 QEALIHFVSRRAM
+513 TEALIHFVSRRAM
-526 DIDGLGASW
+526 DIDGLGERW

-541 HGLVKTVADIYQLHN
+541 HGLVKTVADIYKLHQ
-556 HQDELITLEK
+556 HQDELINFEK

-571 VQNIISAIEASK
+571 VQNIINAIEASK

-594 GIRGVGETT
+594 GIRGVGEGT
-603 AQNLA
+603 AQNYA

-616 LMTADIDKLL
+616 LMAADIETLVK
-626 QTPDVGAITAEL
+626 TPDVGEITAEL
-638 AYKFFRAPHNIE
+638 TYEFFHAPHNIE
-650 VITALREAGVH
+650 VITALRAAGVH
-661 WDKVEQMVSEGLPLD
+661 WDKVEQVASEGLPLD
-676 GQTWVITGALD
+676 GQTWVITGTL
-687 SMARDEAKAKLQA
+687 SHMARDEAKAKLQA

-719 DKAGS
+719 EKAGS
-724 KMAKAEKLGVKVV
+724 KLTKAEKLGVKVV
-737 GEKEFLALVGEEK
+737 GEDEFLAMVGE

>member
-1 MHSRGFKKY
+1 
-10 IPAALHFIC
+10 
-19 RMLSTFQF
+19 
-27 SVKFYPRLLQ
+27 
-37 NCYYIGILN
+37 
-46 CKEKTP
+46 
-52 TMTDPISPLTSKDIN
+52 MTDPIAPLTSKYMNKEMN
-67 KDINTAKTASNEDAT
+67 KDSNTAQSAGNDAAIVT
-82 VAKMRTLIDAL
+82 QMRTLIDNL
-93 KKHNYA
+93 KTHNYA

-113 DQLRRSLLA
+113 DQLRRSLLE
-122 LEGEYP
+122 LEEQYP

-161 NVFEYDDLGDFMR
+161 NVFDYDELHTFMR
-174 RVNDRLSDSQ
+174 RVNDRLNDAQ
-184 KNPEYEI
+184 KNPEYEM

-198 AVSLKYAHGKFVQ
+198 AVSLKYAYGKFIQ

-235 LWLAA
+235 LWLTAA
-240 AADIELLEVRGE
+240 SDIPLLEVRGE

-260 DRLNRLAEENDGK
+260 ERLNRLAEEKGDK

-301 YCYSVNQGLPESID
+301 YCYSVNQGLPETID

-322 WIGDIGF
+322 WLGDIGF
-329 SVSAIRVVKNPR
+329 SVSAVRVVKNPR
-341 EAQEYYES
+341 EAQAYYES
-349 IIATRSDLP
+349 MIETRSKLP
-358 FEIDGTVIK
+358 FEIDGMVIK
-367 VNSLALQQQLGFLS
+367 VNNLALQQQLGFLS

-401 HTIEWQVGRT
+401 NDIEWQVGRT
-411 GAITPVGKLE
+411 GQITPVGKLE

-467 WQDQRPDDSEP
+467 WTDQRPEDSEP

-492 VLPEDEA
+492 VLPEGEA

-541 HGLVKTVADIYQLHN
+541 HGLVKTVADIYQLHK

-571 VQNIISAIEASK
+571 VQNILSAIEASK
-583 HTTLARFIYAL
+583 QTTLARFIYAL

-616 LMTADIDKLL
+616 LMAADIDKLL

-661 WDKVEQMVSEGLPLD
+661 WDKVEQVVSEGLPLD

-737 GEKEFLALVGEEK
+737 GEEEFLALVRE

>member
-1 MHSRGFKKY
+1 MTDSLLPPDSQ
-10 IPAALHFIC
+10 PA
-19 RMLSTFQF
+19 TFQPGTPQKPA
-27 SVKFYPRLLQ
+27 SQ
-37 NCYYIGILN
+37 N
-46 CKEKTP
+46 
-52 TMTDPISPLTSKDIN
+52 PIS
-67 KDINTAKTASNEDAT
+67 NEIANNDAII
-82 VAKMRTLIDAL
+82 VQMRAFIDAL
-93 KKHNYA
+93 KTHNNA

-113 DQLRRSLLA
+113 DQLRRSLLE
-122 LEGEYP
+122 LEEAYP
-128 DLVQPDSPI
+128 DLVQPDSPV
-137 NQVGDMPLSAFTQVT
+137 NQVGDTPLSAFTQVT
-152 HDIPMLSLG
+152 HDIQMLSLG
-161 NVFEYDDLGDFMR
+161 NVFEYDDLRDFMR
-174 RVNDRLSDSQ
+174 RVNDRLSVAQ
-184 KNPEYEI
+184 QNPEYEM

-198 AVSLKYAHGKFVQ
+198 AVSLKYVHGKFMQ

-235 LWLAA
+235 LWLAI

-252 VLMPKAGF
+252 VLIPKAGF
-260 DRLNRLAEENDGK
+260 ERLNRLAQENDDK

-291 AIAAS
+291 AVAAS

-301 YCYSVNQGLPESID
+301 YGYSINQGLPDTID

-322 WIGDIGF
+322 WLKDIGF
-329 SVSAIRVVKNPR
+329 TVSAVEVVQNPR
-341 EAQEYYES
+341 EAQAYYES
-349 IIATRSDLP
+349 VIEARVELP

-401 HTIEWQVGRT
+401 QSIEWQVGRT
-411 GAITPVGKLE
+411 GQITPVGKLE

-467 WQDQRPDDSEP
+467 WHDQRPADSEP
-478 VKLPSTCPVCDSPV
+478 VILPSTCPVCDSPV

-526 DIDGLGASW
+526 DIDGLGERW
-535 LISFFE
+535 LIGFFN

-571 VQNIISAIEASK
+571 VQNIIAAIEASK
-583 HTTLARFIYAL
+583 HTTLSRFIYAL
-594 GIRGVGETT
+594 GIRGVGEGT
-603 AQNLA
+603 AQSLA
-608 QQFGDLDS
+608 QQFGDLDV
-616 LMTADIDKLL
+616 LMVADIEALL
-626 QTPDVGAITAEL
+626 LTPDVGAITAEL

-650 VITALREAGVH
+650 VIIALREAGVY
-661 WDKVEQMVSEGLPLD
+661 WDKVEQIISSDLPLD
-676 GQTWVITGALD
+676 GQTWVITGALA

-719 DKAGS
+719 EKAGS
-724 KMAKAEKLGVKVV
+724 KMAKAEKLGVKIV
-737 GEKEFLALVGEEK
+737 GEEEFLASLESS

>member
-1 MHSRGFKKY
+1 
-10 IPAALHFIC
+10 
-19 RMLSTFQF
+19 
-27 SVKFYPRLLQ
+27 
-37 NCYYIGILN
+37 
-46 CKEKTP
+46 
-52 TMTDPISPLTSKDIN
+52 MTDPIAPTTSQTQTNQKVASQPSINSDAHHDI
-67 KDINTAKTASNEDAT
+67 ITQ
-82 VAKMRTLIDAL
+82 MRTLIDAI
-93 KKHNYA
+93 KTHNYA
-99 YYVLDNPILEDSEY
+99 YYVLDNPVLDDSEY
-113 DQLRRSLLA
+113 DQLRRSLLE
-122 LEGEYP
+122 LEEEYP

-137 NQVGDMPLSAFTQVT
+137 NQVGDTPLSAFTQVT

-161 NVFEYDDLGDFMR
+161 NVFDYDELHAFMR
-174 RVNDRLSDSQ
+174 RINDRLSDAQ
-184 KNPEYEI
+184 QNPEYEM

-198 AVSLKYAHGKFVQ
+198 AVSLKYEHGKFVQ

-221 EDITQNAKTIRNLP
+221 EDITQNTKTIRNLP
-235 LWLAA
+235 LWLAD
-240 AADIELLEVRGE
+240 AADIPLLEVRGE

-260 DRLNRLAEENDGK
+260 ERLNRLAEEKGDK

-291 AIAAS
+291 SIAAS

-301 YCYSVNQGLPESID
+301 YCYSVNQGLPETIE

-322 WIGDIGF
+322 WLGDIGF
-329 SVSAIRVVKNPR
+329 SVSAVRVVKNPR
-341 EAQEYYES
+341 ETQEYYES
-349 IIATRSDLP
+349 VIEKRAKLP
-358 FEIDGTVIK
+358 FEIDGVVIK

-411 GAITPVGKLE
+411 GQITPVGKLE
-421 PVKVGGVT
+421 PIKVGGVT

-467 WQDQRPDDSEP
+467 WHDQRPEDSEP

-492 VLPEDEA
+492 ILPEDEA

-513 QEALIHFVSRRAM
+513 TEALIHFVSRRAM
-526 DIDGLGASW
+526 DIDGLGERW

-541 HGLVKTVADIYQLHN
+541 HGLIKTVADIYQLHN
-556 HQDELITLEK
+556 HQEELITLEK

-583 HTTLARFIYAL
+583 KTTLARFIYAL
-594 GIRGVGETT
+594 GIRGVGEGT

-616 LMTADIDKLL
+616 LMTADMDALIE
-626 QTPDVGAITAEL
+626 TPDVGAITAEL
-638 AYKFFRAPHNIE
+638 AHEFFRAPHNIE

-661 WDKVEQMVSEGLPLD
+661 WDKVEQVASEGLPLD

-700 LGAKVS
+700 LGAKVV
-706 GSISAKTTALLAG
+706 GSVSAKTTALLAG
-719 DKAGS
+719 EKAGS
-724 KMAKAEKLGVKVV
+724 KLTKAEKLEVKVV
-737 GEKEFLALVGEEK
+737 DEDEFLKMVGDENR

>member
-1 MHSRGFKKY
+1 
-10 IPAALHFIC
+10 
-19 RMLSTFQF
+19 
-27 SVKFYPRLLQ
+27 
-37 NCYYIGILN
+37 
-46 CKEKTP
+46 
-52 TMTDPISPLTSKDIN
+52 
-67 KDINTAKTASNEDAT
+67 
-82 VAKMRTLIDAL
+82 

-113 DQLRRSLLA
+113 DQLRRSLLE
-122 LEGEYP
+122 LEEQYP

-161 NVFEYDDLGDFMR
+161 NVFEYDDLRDFMR
-174 RVNDRLSDSQ
+174 RVNDRLSVAQQS
-184 KNPEYEI
+184 PEYEM

-198 AVSLKYAHGKFVQ
+198 AVSLKYAYGKFVQ

-235 LWLAA
+235 LWIPAA
-240 AADIELLEVRGE
+240 SDIELLEVRGE

-260 DRLNRLAEENDGK
+260 ERLNRLAEEKGDK

-301 YCYSVNQGLPESID
+301 YCYSVNQGLPEHIK

-322 WIGDIGF
+322 WLKTIGF
-329 SVSAIRVVKNPR
+329 TVSAVEVVQNPR
-341 EAQEYYES
+341 EAQAYYES
-349 IIATRSDLP
+349 VKETRGELP
-358 FEIDGTVIK
+358 FEIDGMVIK

-401 HTIEWQVGRT
+401 HAIEWQVGRT

-467 WQDQRPDDSEP
+467 WTDQRPENSEP
-478 VKLPSTCPVCDSPV
+478 VQLPSTCPVCESPV
-492 VLPEDEA
+492 VLPKDEA

-513 QEALIHFVSRRAM
+513 VEALIHFVSRRAM

-556 HQDELITLEK
+556 HQEELITLEK

-571 VQNIISAIEASK
+571 VQNILSAIEASK
-583 HTTLARFIYAL
+583 QTTLARFIYAL

-616 LMTADIDKLL
+616 LMTADIEKLL

-661 WDKVEQMVSEGLPLD
+661 WDKVEQVASEGLPLD

-737 GEKEFLALVGEEK
+737 GEEEFLRMID

>member
-1 MHSRGFKKY
+1 
-10 IPAALHFIC
+10 
-19 RMLSTFQF
+19 
-27 SVKFYPRLLQ
+27 
-37 NCYYIGILN
+37 
-46 CKEKTP
+46 
-52 TMTDPISPLTSKDIN
+52 MTDPIAPLTSKDIN
-67 KDINTAKTASNEDAT
+67 TAKSAANEDAI
-82 VAKMRTLIDAL
+82 VAQMRTFIDAL
-93 KKHNYA
+93 KQHNYA

-113 DQLRRSLLA
+113 DQLRRSLLE
-122 LEGEYP
+122 LEEQYP

-161 NVFEYDDLGDFMR
+161 NVFEYDDLRDFMR
-174 RVNDRLSDSQ
+174 RVNDRLSVAQQS
-184 KNPEYEI
+184 PEYEM

-198 AVSLKYAHGKFVQ
+198 AVSLKYAYGKFVQ

-240 AADIELLEVRGE
+240 ASEIPLLEVRGE

-260 DRLNRLAEENDGK
+260 ERLNRLAEEKGDK

-301 YCYSVNQGLPESID
+301 YCYSVNQGLPEHIK

-322 WIGDIGF
+322 WLKTIGF
-329 SVSAIRVVKNPR
+329 TVSAVEVVQNPR
-341 EAQEYYES
+341 ESQAYYES
-349 IIATRSDLP
+349 VKETRGELP
-358 FEIDGTVIK
+358 FEIDGMVIK

-467 WQDQRPDDSEP
+467 WTDQRPENSEP

-492 VLPEDEA
+492 VLPKDEA

-513 QEALIHFVSRRAM
+513 VEALIHFVSRRAM

-571 VQNIISAIEASK
+571 VQNILSAIEASK

-616 LMTADIDKLL
+616 LMAADIDKLL

-650 VITALREAGVH
+650 VINSLLEAGVH
-661 WDKVEQMVSEGLPLD
+661 WDKVEQVASEGLPLD

-706 GSISAKTTALLAG
+706 GGISAKTTALLAG

-737 GEKEFLALVGEEK
+737 GEEEFLKLVGE

>member
-1 MHSRGFKKY
+1 
-10 IPAALHFIC
+10 
-19 RMLSTFQF
+19 
-27 SVKFYPRLLQ
+27 
-37 NCYYIGILN
+37 
-46 CKEKTP
+46 
-52 TMTDPISPLTSKDIN
+52 MTDLIAPLTSKDIN
-67 KDINTAKTASNEDAT
+67 TAKSAANEDAI
-82 VAKMRTLIDAL
+82 VAQMRTFIDAL
-93 KKHNYA
+93 KQHNYA

-122 LEGEYP
+122 LEEQYP

-161 NVFEYDDLGDFMR
+161 NVFEYDDLRDFMR
-174 RVNDRLSDSQ
+174 RVNDRLSVAQQS
-184 KNPEYEI
+184 PEYEM

-198 AVSLKYAHGKFVQ
+198 AVSLKYAYGKFVQ

-235 LWLAA
+235 LWIPAA
-240 AADIELLEVRGE
+240 SDIELLEVRGE

-260 DRLNRLAEENDGK
+260 ERLNRLAEEKGDK

-301 YCYSVNQGLPESID
+301 YCYSVNQGLPEHIK

-322 WIGDIGF
+322 WLKDIGF
-329 SVSAIRVVKNPR
+329 SVSAVEVVQNPR
-341 EAQEYYES
+341 EAQAYYES
-349 IIATRSDLP
+349 VKETRGELP
-358 FEIDGTVIK
+358 FEIDGIVIK
-367 VNSLALQQQLGFLS
+367 VNNLALQQQLGFLS

-396 VMTRL
+396 VITRL

-467 WQDQRPDDSEP
+467 WTDQRPENSEP

-492 VLPEDEA
+492 VLPKDEA

-541 HGLVKTVADIYQLHN
+541 HGLIKTVADIYQLHN

-608 QQFGDLDS
+608 QQFGDLDT
-616 LMTADIDKLL
+616 LMSASIEKLL
-626 QTPDVGAITAEL
+626 LTPDVGAITAEL

-650 VITALREAGVH
+650 VIMALREAGVY
-661 WDKVEQMVSEGLPLD
+661 WDKVEQVVSAGLPLD

-737 GEKEFLALVGEEK
+737 GEEEFLKMLENS

>member
-1 MHSRGFKKY
+1 
-10 IPAALHFIC
+10 
-19 RMLSTFQF
+19 
-27 SVKFYPRLLQ
+27 
-37 NCYYIGILN
+37 
-46 CKEKTP
+46 
-52 TMTDPISPLTSKDIN
+52 
-67 KDINTAKTASNEDAT
+67 
-82 VAKMRTLIDAL
+82 MRTLIESI
-93 KKHNYA
+93 KRHNYA

-113 DQLRRSLLA
+113 DQLRRSLL
-122 LEGEYP
+122 EIEEEYP

-161 NVFEYDDLGDFMR
+161 NVFEYDDLRDFMR

-184 KNPEYEI
+184 QNPEYEM

-198 AVSLKYAHGKFVQ
+198 AVSLKYEHGKFVQ

-235 LWLAA
+235 LWIAD

-260 DRLNRLAEENDGK
+260 ERLNRLSEASEGK

-301 YCYSVNQGLPESID
+301 YGYSVNQGLPESID
-315 TQSAALA
+315 TQSGALA
-322 WIGDIGF
+322 WLTELGF
-329 SVSAIRVVKNPR
+329 TVSAVEVVANPR
-341 EAQEYYES
+341 AAQTYYES
-349 IIATRSDLP
+349 VIESRADLP
-358 FEIDGTVIK
+358 FEIDGMVIK

-401 HTIEWQVGRT
+401 NDIEWQVGRT
-411 GAITPVGKLE
+411 GQITPVGKLE

-467 WQDQRPDDSEP
+467 WHEQRPADSEP
-478 VKLPSTCPVCDSPV
+478 VTLPSTCPVCDSPV
-492 VLPEDEA
+492 ILPEDEA
-499 LARCTGGLFCPAQQ
+499 LARCTGGLYCPAQQ
-513 QEALIHFVSRRAM
+513 TEALIHFVSRRAM
-526 DIDGLGASW
+526 DIDGLGERW

-541 HGLVKTVADIYQLHN
+541 HGLIKTVADIYQLHN
-556 HQDELITLEK
+556 HADEMVTFEK

-571 VQNIISAIEASK
+571 VQNIINAIEASK

-594 GIRGVGETT
+594 GIRGVGEGT
-603 AQNLA
+603 AQNFA
-608 QQFGDLDS
+608 QQFSDLDA
-616 LMTADIDKLL
+616 LMTADIETLIK
-626 QTPDVGAITAEL
+626 TPDVGEITAEL
-638 AYKFFRAPHNIE
+638 TYEFFRAPHNIE
-650 VITALREAGVH
+650 VITALREVGVH
-661 WDKVEQMVSEGLPLD
+661 WDKVEQVASEGLPLD
-676 GQTWVITGALD
+676 GQTWVITGTLA

-706 GSISAKTTALLAG
+706 GSISAKTSALLAG

-724 KMAKAEKLGVKVV
+724 KLTKAEKLGVKVV
-737 GEKEFLALVGEEK
+737 SEDEFLVMVGE

>member
-1 MHSRGFKKY
+1 M
-10 IPAALHFIC
+10 
-19 RMLSTFQF
+19 
-27 SVKFYPRLLQ
+27 
-37 NCYYIGILN
+37 
-46 CKEKTP
+46 
-52 TMTDPISPLTSKDIN
+52 TMTDSKNTNTHSSPRKKSSIRDRTIVN
-67 KDINTAKTASNEDAT
+67 
-82 VAKMRTLIDAL
+82 KMRMLITAL
-93 KKHNYA
+93 KTHNNA
-99 YYVLDNPILEDSEY
+99 YYVLDSPILEDSEY
-113 DQLRRSLLA
+113 DQLRLSLIE
-122 LEGEYP
+122 LEQQYP

-137 NQVGDMPLSAFTQVT
+137 NTVGDIPLSAFTQVT

-161 NVFEYDDLGDFMR
+161 NVFEYDDLRDFMR
-174 RVNDRLSDSQ
+174 RVNDRLNDAQ
-184 KNPEYEI
+184 QNPEYEI

-198 AVSLKYAHGKFVQ
+198 AVSLKYAYGQFVQ

-221 EDITQNAKTIRNLP
+221 EDITQNTKTIRNLP
-235 LWLAA
+235 LWLAD

-260 DRLNRLAEENDGK
+260 ERLNRLAEQNEEK
-273 TFANP
+273 VFANP

-291 AIAAS
+291 SIAAS

-301 YCYSVNQGLPESID
+301 YAYSINQGLPETFE

-322 WIGDIGF
+322 WLGDIGF
-329 SVSAIRVVKNPR
+329 TVSAVRVIKNPR

-349 IIATRSDLP
+349 VIEKRAKLP

-367 VNSLALQQQLGFLS
+367 VNSLALQQQLGYLS

-401 HTIEWQVGRT
+401 LNIDWQVGRT
-411 GAITPVGKLE
+411 GQITPVGKLE

-467 WQDQRPDDSEP
+467 WIDERPADSEP
-478 VKLPSTCPVCDSPV
+478 VVLPSICPVCESPV

-526 DIDGLGASW
+526 DIDGLGERW

-556 HQDELITLEK
+556 HQEQMITFEK
-566 LGEKS
+566 MGEKS
-571 VQNIISAIEASK
+571 VQNIINAIEASK
-583 HTTLARFIYAL
+583 HTTLPRFIYAL
-594 GIRGVGETT
+594 GIRGVGEGT
-603 AQNLA
+603 AQNFA

-616 LMTADIDKLL
+616 LMAADIETLI
-626 QTPDVGAITAEL
+626 QTPDVGTITAEL
-638 AYKFFRAPHNIE
+638 AYEFFRAPHNIE
-650 VITALREAGVH
+650 VINALLAAGVY
-661 WDKVEQMVSEGLPLD
+661 WDKVEQKASSDLPLD
-676 GQTWVITGALD
+676 GQTWVITGALS

-719 DKAGS
+719 EKAGS

-737 GEKEFLALVGEEK
+737 GEEEFLAMLKDS